1 MEATDEQSA
10 LFRYRADERAGL
22 TQLKNVLGE
31 MEGVSM
37 VNIDLG
43 RNSVEVGFK
52 DPADEYQIMQG
63 IEHVGCRIEG

>member
-1 MEATDEQSA
+1 MNRVHYTVT
-10 LFRYRADERAGL
+10 GL
-22 TQLKNVLGE
+22 TNTQVKTQLKNVLGE

-43 RNSVEVGFK
+43 QNSIEIGFK

>member
-1 MEATDEQSA
+1 MNRVHYTIT
-10 LFRYRADERAGL
+10 GL
-22 TQLKNVLGE
+22 TNAQVKTQLKNVLGE

-43 RNSVEVGFK
+43 QNSVEVGFK

>member
-1 MEATDEQSA
+1 MEAGMNRVHYTIT
-10 LFRYRADERAGL
+10 GL
-22 TQLKNVLGE
+22 TNAQVKTQLKNVLGE

-43 RNSVEVGFK
+43 QNSVEVGFK